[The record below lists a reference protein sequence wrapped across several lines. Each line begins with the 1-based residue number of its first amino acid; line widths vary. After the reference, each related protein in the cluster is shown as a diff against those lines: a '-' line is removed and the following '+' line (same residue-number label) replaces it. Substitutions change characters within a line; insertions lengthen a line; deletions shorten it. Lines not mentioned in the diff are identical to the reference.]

1 MGEITLD
8 LRLVIKIPS
17 SKLTINGLVSGLKQG
32 GAEIHAAILTTLLE
46 ALEEQVVARY
56 LEKDPGRYRKNGHQ
70 SKPRQFS
77 CSLCAFSYRFA
88 QLLDRRN
95 GRSLTPLVKALSIP
109 EQVRFLD
116 EALEPGIGLCA
127 HVSYRRAAGEVE
139 RIGGPRMS
147 HKTIHRRLQQFAQAH
162 DPFGDLNDKPFRWLL
177 VDGTKVHLQG
187 AKGKELR
194 QVQMRWALASVG
206 AGQPFEPV
214 GFWID
219 TPWNGIRH
227 QLAQRLEYSKL
238 RVLCSDGES
247 GIAES
252 LLSPRMRH
260 QRCVWHGKHDF
271 PYLLYMDGLKRPDQ
285 KRLVDQLNAIAA
297 LRMSQAEVE
306 SLRPQD
312 RRHLEQL
319 AEQTQQGFEQLLKAL
334 EPYPKARDYIENL
347 IKPVTTF
354 FTWWLQKGE
363 ALPLTTNAIE
373 SRFGQI
379 GNRVKRIGR
388 RWSDRG
394 LLNWLTVSFYKIFK
408 PELWRLQWE
417 NTPRKLVKIRLL
429 SLKATYSGLWLLR
442 KLGTTSKIKVL

>member
-1 MGEITLD
+1 LGEITLD

-17 SKLTINGLVSGLKQG
+17 SKLTINGLVLGLKQS
-32 GAEIHAAILTTLLE
+32 APQIHATILTTLLE
-46 ALEEQVVARY
+46 ALEEKAVRRY
-56 LEKDPGRYRKNGHQ
+56 LEKDPERYRKNGHQ

-77 CSLCAFSYRFA
+77 CSLCNFSYRFA

-109 EQVRFLD
+109 VQVRFLD

-139 RIGGPRMS
+139 RIGGQHMS
-147 HKTIHRRLQQFAQAH
+147 HTTIHRRLQQFAQAH
-162 DPFGDLNDKPFRWLL
+162 DPFGDLKDKPFCWLL
-177 VDGTKVHLQG
+177 VDGTTVHLQG
-187 AKGKELR
+187 TKGKDLGK
-194 QVQMRWALASVG
+194 VQMRWALASVG
-206 AGQPFEPV
+206 AGKPFEPV
-214 GFWID
+214 GFWVD
-219 TPWNGIRH
+219 TPWSGIRQ
-227 QLAQRLEYSKL
+227 QLAKRLDYSRL
-238 RVLCSDGES
+238 RVLFSDGEP
-247 GIAES
+247 GIAEN

-271 PYLLYMDGLKRPDQ
+271 PYMLYTEGLKRPDQ
-285 KRLVDQLNAIAA
+285 KPLVDQLNAIAA
-297 LRMSQAEVE
+297 MRMTQAQLE
-306 SLRPQD
+306 SLQPQD
-312 RRHLEQL
+312 RPQVEQL

-334 EPYPKARDYIENL
+334 EPYPKARAYIENL

-354 FTWWLQKGE
+354 FTWWLPKGE

-373 SRFGQI
+373 SHFSQI
-379 GNRVKRIGR
+379 CNRVKRIGR

-408 PELWRLQWE
+408 PELWNLQWE

-429 SLKATYSGLWLLR
+429 SVEATYQWSAAI
-442 KLGTTSKIKVL
+442 T